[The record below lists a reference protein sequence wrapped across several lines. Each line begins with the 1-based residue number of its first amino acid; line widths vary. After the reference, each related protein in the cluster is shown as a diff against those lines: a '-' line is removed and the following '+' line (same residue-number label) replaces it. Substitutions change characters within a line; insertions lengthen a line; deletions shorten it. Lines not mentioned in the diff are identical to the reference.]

1 LGEPFTLLFRDTITS
16 DLVLL
21 KEEVLIDWKGTP
33 TKSRFDGWSEIS
45 DCSAISTVGWTGIFT
60 NDSDLIQAL
69 RPIERISIEVSGG
82 LRLSEPLRWL
92 ASHPPEVLVV
102 SPVPQIMFEVRDVST
117 REVISQSDPEGRP
130 SSEPFSVSEWHDR
143 PGTYLISARP
153 NLQDGMDRFPA
164 TRSVTLVGWDEL
176 EPTLVTDPVTTRL
189 MDLWKANGAVLTN
202 IEGL

>member
-1 LGEPFTLLFRDTITS
+1 
-16 DLVLL
+16 
-21 KEEVLIDWKGTP
+21 
-33 TKSRFDGWSEIS
+33 
-45 DCSAISTVGWTGIFT
+45 
-60 NDSDLIQAL
+60 
-69 RPIERISIEVSGG
+69 
-82 LRLSEPLRWL
+82 
-92 ASHPPEVLVV
+92 
-102 SPVPQIMFEVRDVST
+102 M
-117 REVISQSDPEGRP
+117 
-130 SSEPFSVSEWHDR
+130 SEWHDR